1 MVIVVDGNKDEFS
14 IKLSDDEL
22 RTLVKNLTDRGISMS
37 DAIRQISD
45 MTSIQKNYLYKLMHR
60 N

>member
-1 MVIVVDGNKDEFS
+1 MVIVVYGNKDEFS